1 MPRPSLR
8 FSILLAVAL
17 ALGASLAGAAV
28 RPDPRAE
35 DDGIIHACAKLKDG
49 KLRTV
54 PAGTHCFVRERAL
67 SWNVQGPQGEPG
79 PQGAQGPQGDPGP
92 QGPAGARGATG
103 AAGPAGPAGPAGAD
117 GAPGAQGPAGAAGPQ
132 GPAGGPAGPAGPAGP
147 KGDKGDKGDPGA
159 SLSSIDDLAG
169 LRCTNNGQTG
179 TVSVGYDTN
188 KIVLTCVAGG
198 GGGGGTTGAALRVNE
213 VMTGNVGAASDEFV
227 EVFNAGT
234 TAVDAGGFKVV
245 YRSAS
250 GSSDTTLATVPAGT
264 TIAPGAFY
272 LLGGSAYSGTHAADQ
287 SFSTGLAATGGAVGV
302 RDSTGKL
309 LDSVAWG
316 TAANGLG
323 EGAVAAAPA
332 AGSSD
337 IRLPDG
343 HDTDDNATDFGVT
356 TTPTPGTANV
366 HG

>member
-1 MPRPSLR
+1 M
-8 FSILLAVAL
+8 
-17 ALGASLAGAAV
+17 
-28 RPDPRAE
+28 
-35 DDGIIHACAKLKDG
+35 
-49 KLRTV
+49 
-54 PAGTHCFVRERAL
+54 
-67 SWNVQGPQGEPG
+67 
-79 PQGAQGPQGDPGP
+79 
-92 QGPAGARGATG
+92 
-103 AAGPAGPAGPAGAD
+103 
-117 GAPGAQGPAGAAGPQ
+117 
-132 GPAGGPAGPAGPAGP
+132 
-147 KGDKGDKGDPGA
+147 
-159 SLSSIDDLAG
+159 
-169 LRCTNNGQTG
+169 
-179 TVSVGYDTN
+179 
-188 KIVLTCVAGG
+188 LTCVAGG

-272 LLGGSAYSGTHAADQ
+272 LLGGSAYAGSHTADQ

-343 HDTDDNATDFGVT
+343 HDTEDNASDFAVT
-356 TTPTPGTANV
+356 TTPTPGAANV